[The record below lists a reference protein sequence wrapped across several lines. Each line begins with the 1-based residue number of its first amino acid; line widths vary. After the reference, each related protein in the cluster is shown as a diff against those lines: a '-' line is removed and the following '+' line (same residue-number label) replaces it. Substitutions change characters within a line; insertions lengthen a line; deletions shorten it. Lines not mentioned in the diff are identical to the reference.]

1 MNIILG
7 LIILLISICLIVM
20 YWFIVGII
28 IWLIVSLNLLFGN
41 YEILG
46 GSSLIIGS
54 LIIYFAIRERKK

>member
-7 LIILLISICLIVM
+7 LIILLISIYLIVM

-54 LIIYFAIRERKK
+54 LILYFAIRERKK